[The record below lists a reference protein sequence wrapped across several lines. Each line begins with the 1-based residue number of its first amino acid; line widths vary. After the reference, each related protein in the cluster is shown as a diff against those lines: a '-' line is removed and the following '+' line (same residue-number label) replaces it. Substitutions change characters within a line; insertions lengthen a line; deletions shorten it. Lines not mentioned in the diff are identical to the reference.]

1 MKLPR
6 SVTAAI
12 AGVVMAVLVA
22 PGAGATP
29 VARNEQERD
38 LYGRVFLDPMQ
49 SVDYIQWSDE
59 FVPGMELLEKLYP
72 RYMDFTSVDAEL
84 KDPRAVSIGPDG
96 VPAWHRDD
104 TKDGRPFHVAIVTD
118 ETVPDRDKQYVFLTN
133 AHAAEPCGRE
143 GDLRFLEDLLIW
155 RTEDPGHELNDA
167 TGLTGKTH
175 RITVEELLARTKIY
189 VVDTVPDAWAA
200 GDRGNGGNVQ
210 WSNYSNGF
218 NTNRLAFHD
227 GWNFPDDPT
236 LFRNG
241 YTTLTQPESAIV
253 EYFERI
259 RRDELHG
266 RPFAAAADM
275 HGPLPAGA
283 VLLHEQNNSAARLVR
298 IHDFAERI
306 EQKMEEALGRYVTPQ
321 GAAAYEQVMDAAGD
335 VRDEALRA
343 YTEHVGPVSE
353 KAAYLTLEWAEYATI
368 WDHLDYTVTGTWG
381 GWAAADAGLGAD
393 TISYEV
399 DCQSYAPYDGRTQQ
413 VFVDNIQAIVETTVV
428 HAAVMGRDD
437 FEERDL
443 DGTVGFYESGRRV
456 THRDGNPVPPPAR
469 LRNPVYGRVR
479 QHPYDVANTDY
490 FRDLRDV
497 VSSPVEEVGP
507 REVPAA
513 LRSLDSFVIADTT
526 VPAHDEL
533 EGFVR
538 RGGNLVLTDS
548 ALRMLP
554 ELVGVPSKAIERG
567 YAYVGYAD
575 LDRTHPWT
583 DGLYD
588 RARQM
593 YDPVGLGRP
602 LLMERDQ
609 YWPCD
614 TSGVCEESPT
624 ENSSPIWSVAR
635 ADWEKAGGVTIGTV
649 DPPADRHGGAEGTAT
664 DKTSIGFVELGK
676 GRIVIFGAL
685 LPQPSEDYEHWFGL
699 NSYTVTIAGQEL
711 LLKALQ
717 TGGGR

>member
-1 MKLPR
+1 MTYPR
-6 SVTAAI
+6 QFVICVSLAVIAI
-12 AGVVMAVLVA
+12 LVA
-22 PGAGATP
+22 PQAWATP
-29 VARNEQERD
+29 VARNKQEHE
-38 LYGRVFLDPMQ
+38 LYGRVFLEPMR
-49 SVDYIQWSDE
+49 SVDYIQWRDE
-59 FVPGMELLEKLYP
+59 FIPGMKLLEELYP
-72 RYMDFTSVDAEL
+72 RYLEFTSVDKEL
-84 KDPRAVSIGPDG
+84 RDPHAVSVGPDS

-104 TKDGRPFHVAIVTD
+104 EKDGLPFRMAIVTD
-118 ETVPDRDKQYVFLTN
+118 ERVPDRNKQYVFLTN

-143 GDLRFLEDLLIW
+143 GDIRFLEDLLIW
-155 RTEDPGHELNDA
+155 RTEDPRHKLDDA
-167 TGLTGKTH
+167 TGVTGKTH
-175 RITVEELLARTKIY
+175 EITVKELLERTKIY
-189 VVDTVPDAWAA
+189 VVDTVPDAWSQ
-200 GDRGNGGNVQ
+200 GDRANGGHLE

-227 GWNFPDDPT
+227 GWNFPDHET

-253 EYFERI
+253 KYFERV
-259 RRDELHG
+259 RREELNG

-283 VLLHEQNNSAARLVR
+283 VLLHEQNNSAERLVR

-306 EQKMEEALGRYVTPQ
+306 EQKMEEALGRYITPQ

-335 VRDEALRA
+335 ARDEALRA
-343 YTEHVGPVSE
+343 YTQHVGPVSE

-399 DCQSYAPYDGRTQQ
+399 DCQSFAPYDGRTQQ

-428 HAAVMGRDD
+428 HAAVMRENT
-437 FEERDL
+437 FAERDL
-443 DGTVGFYESGRRV
+443 KGRVGFYEHGRRV
-456 THRDGNPVPPPAR
+456 THRDGNPVPPPR
-469 LRNPVYGRVR
+469 QSRNPVYGLVR

-490 FRDLRDV
+490 FRDLREV
-497 VSSPVEEVGP
+497 VASPVAEVTAG
-507 REVPAA
+507 ELAA
-513 LRSLDSFVIADTT
+513 SLDDLDSFVVSDAT
-526 VPAHDEL
+526 VAARDEL
-533 EGFVR
+533 GEFVR

-554 ELVGVPSKAIERG
+554 DLVDVPAKAIQKG
-567 YAYVGYAD
+567 YAYVGYSD
-575 LDRTHPWT
+575 LDRSHRWT
-583 DGLYD
+583 RGLYD

-614 TSGVCEESPT
+614 FRGDCEKSPT
-624 ENSSPIWSVAR
+624 KNSSAIWSVRR
-635 ADWEKAGGVTIGTV
+635 ADWEDVGGVTIGTV
-649 DPPADRHGGAEGTAT
+649 DPTPDRHGGAEGTAK
-664 DKTSIGFVELGK
+664 DKTSIGFVKQGK

-685 LPQPSEDYEHWFGL
+685 LPQPSEDFEHWFGL
-699 NSYTVTIAGQEL
+699 NPYTITIAGQEL
-711 LLKALQ
+711 LLHALT
-717 TGGGR
+717 TGSGK